1 MIPEATNNAEGY
13 SQGSEDAGGPA
24 KAGAPAPA
32 PVAVASRAQSETQEK
47 NSRTPYSQAPKT
59 DPDDM
64 VSVSE
69 LNEKRVTRDRDT
81 VDVIVGALLRVNNG
95 AGPGWIFPK
104 TNRTFVVTRW
114 YPHQKVAI
122 DFPRNAYE
130 ETVCP
135 KKADVLRKLGI
146 AYVVV
151 PRLHGTTDEE
161 LLAMITKAREGLP
174 KRKSAAAGRANA

>member
-24 KAGAPAPA
+24 KAVPPAPA
-32 PVAVASRAQSETQEK
+32 PVAVASRAQSETQK
-47 NSRTPYSQAPKT
+47 NTRTPFSQAPNT
-59 DPDDM
+59 NPDDM

-69 LNEKRVTRDRDT
+69 QNERRVTRDRDT
-81 VDVIVGALLRVNNG
+81 IDVIVGALLRVNNG

-130 ETVCP
+130 DTVCP
-135 KKADVLRKLGI
+135 KKAEVLRKLGI
-146 AYVVV
+146 AYVAI
-151 PRLHGTTDEE
+151 PRLHGTTDEQ
-161 LLAMITKAREGLP
+161 LQAMIVKAREALP
-174 KRKSAAAGRANA
+174 KRKPVAAGRA